1 MHAPDY
7 VVFFRLLPQ
16 IWDQFFPLPAT
27 IKTMQDTAAGAVKAQ
42 FPALVG
48 GMLKNIWNQPQGVFS
63 VKGGRDS
70 VDVFSIELDGLSFCL
85 QNKSSDEID

>member
-1 MHAPDY
+1 
-7 VVFFRLLPQ
+7 
-16 IWDQFFPLPAT
+16 
-27 IKTMQDTAAGAVKAQ
+27 MQDTAAGAVKAQ

-70 VDVFSIELDGLSFCL
+70 VDVFSDRVGWFELLPA
-85 QNKSSDEID
+85 K